1 MDVLPPLLHRGQGVG
16 VVLFLKWAFRINRLL
31 TEDVLALNLQLLQ
44 EHLFVLVPLLEQ
56 QLIQLFGGWAL
67 ALKQALGAELL
78 PPGADHRTTAEEG

>member
-44 EHLFVLVPLLEQ
+44 
-56 QLIQLFGGWAL
+56 
-67 ALKQALGAELL
+67 
-78 PPGADHRTTAEEG
+78 